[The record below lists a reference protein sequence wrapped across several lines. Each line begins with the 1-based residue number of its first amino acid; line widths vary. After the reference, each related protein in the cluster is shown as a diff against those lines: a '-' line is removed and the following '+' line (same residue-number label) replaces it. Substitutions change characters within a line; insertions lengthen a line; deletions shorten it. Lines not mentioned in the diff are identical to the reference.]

1 MESRFQNYQR
11 QTLLAILICLP
22 VLLAVLLPFSP
33 RPHEE
38 VQIVQRLY
46 RAELLQHHE
55 QAALQLVRLLEY
67 HPELVNLWERL
78 AFHEM
83 ASGNA
88 ASAAEYFK
96 RAQESDVL
104 SEEGMLAMGDA
115 LAESGNIKEAVEVWL
130 LLGEQTGQASKY
142 LPLLVERFQ
151 RLKRWDLAT
160 RMAQLWAEK
169 DPKNTQA
176 VWQAGVLLSYQN
188 PEAAIELLTPLT
200 ARGGPEAG
208 LANQLLKTLETAR
221 QNTQPAYQRVVI
233 GQQLGELG
241 YWEIAEQAFK
251 EAVQLSP
258 EYAEGW
264 ALLAEAQQNLG
275 KDGYPSLRR
284 AFELNPVSDLVQT
297 AMALYW
303 RRQNQPQIAL
313 AYLHVLAEKHPDEG
327 RWYVEIG
334 AALAQ
339 SGDLIEALRAYRRA
353 VDIEPENA
361 ELWRALAVFSATNGF
376 DPQSYTL
383 PAAQR
388 ALDLDGN
395 NPASLDTAG
404 FVYMRLGKWEEAEQF
419 LQQALKVNDAYA
431 PALLHLGQV
440 YLEMGRTSQ
449 AYQPLKKAADS
460 KDELI
465 ALTAQRLL
473 ERYFPG
479 EWPQP

>member
-1 MESRFQNYQR
+1 M
-11 QTLLAILICLP
+11 
-22 VLLAVLLPFSP
+22 
-33 RPHEE
+33 
-38 VQIVQRLY
+38 
-46 RAELLQHHE
+46 
-55 QAALQLVRLLEY
+55 
-67 HPELVNLWERL
+67 
-78 AFHEM
+78 
-83 ASGNA
+83 
-88 ASAAEYFK
+88 
-96 RAQESDVL
+96 
-104 SEEGMLAMGDA
+104 
-115 LAESGNIKEAVEVWL
+115 
-130 LLGEQTGQASKY
+130 
-142 LPLLVERFQ
+142 
-151 RLKRWDLAT
+151 
-160 RMAQLWAEK
+160 
-169 DPKNTQA
+169 
-176 VWQAGVLLSYQN
+176 
-188 PEAAIELLTPLT
+188 
-200 ARGGPEAG
+200 
-208 LANQLLKTLETAR
+208 
-221 QNTQPAYQRVVI
+221 
-233 GQQLGELG
+233 
-241 YWEIAEQAFK
+241 
-251 EAVQLSP
+251 
-258 EYAEGW
+258 
-264 ALLAEAQQNLG
+264 
-275 KDGYPSLRR
+275 
-284 AFELNPVSDLVQT
+284 
-297 AMALYW
+297 
-303 RRQNQPQIAL
+303 
-313 AYLHVLAEKHPDEG
+313 
-327 RWYVEIG
+327 EIG

-404 FVYMRLGKWEEAEQF
+404 FVYMKLGKWEEAEQF